1 MTVGVGRNVLRQ
13 GFKLS
18 ETHAGAYG
26 LVDDH
31 ALPPAVGVAH
41 GRLARGAVKTA
52 AVVQIEDDIHVGFG
66 DQGLDAAHSG
76 IFRILGAE
84 GGEFAV
90 HVAVQPARTL
100 DNGRKVEV
108 GHNAQSAL
116 AEAVTGG
123 QERGGGKTAGFV
135 ALDTPHHQHHRRSPA
150 QLGHGEIGRGGRRG
164 DGEQV
169 AGGQAGRAE
178 AKKAGEHRH
187 APDRA
192 EKG

>member
-1 MTVGVGRNVLRQ
+1 MAESEPGKTFGHFRVAFAGMGVFDVQRVLRIQQMTVGVGRNVLRQ

-66 DQGLDAAHSG
+66 DQGLDAAH
-76 IFRILGAE
+76 
-84 GGEFAV
+84 
-90 HVAVQPARTL
+90 
-100 DNGRKVEV
+100 
-108 GHNAQSAL
+108 SAL